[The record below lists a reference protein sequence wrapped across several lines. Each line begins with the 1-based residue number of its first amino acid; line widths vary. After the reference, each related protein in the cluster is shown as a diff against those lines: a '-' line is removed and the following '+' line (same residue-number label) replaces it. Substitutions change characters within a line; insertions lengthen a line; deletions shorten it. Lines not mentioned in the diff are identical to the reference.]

1 LEYLAVGGA
10 GEEPEPGNDFGTVI
24 AEALVAAHAR
34 ETAHKAIPMP
44 LVIARML
51 DRDCHLLANDILER
65 NRMIFREKLNYEMK
79 WLGDPFTSTEGLQ
92 EKNIFTQW
100 SLYTNDSMFL
110 GVRHQ

>member
-1 LEYLAVGGA
+1 
-10 GEEPEPGNDFGTVI
+10 
-24 AEALVAAHAR
+24 
-34 ETAHKAIPMP
+34 MP

-110 GVRHQ
+110 GVRHKQTTPFSLADSWVFVSGRSVTLSCFSL